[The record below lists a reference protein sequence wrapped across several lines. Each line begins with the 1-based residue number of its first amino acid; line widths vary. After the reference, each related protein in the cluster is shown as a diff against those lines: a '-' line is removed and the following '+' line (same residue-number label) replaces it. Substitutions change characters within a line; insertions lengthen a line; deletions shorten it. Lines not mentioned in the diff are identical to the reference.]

1 MYDPDNVELK
11 QILDIPGTADVM
23 VDIPGTGDV
32 IAKLLASR
40 VESSETWKIRTI
52 RIVSYLRSNNRYK
65 TVRMAKK
72 NYSIF
77 IYS

>member
-32 IAKLLASR
+32 MVDIPGTGDVIAKLLASR
-40 VESSETWKIRTI
+40 VESSETWKIR
-52 RIVSYLRSNNRYK
+52 VFFK
-65 TVRMAKK
+65 D
-72 NYSIF
+72 
-77 IYS
+77 